1 MLNCTPAIVVEGVY
15 DKIRLSSLVDTLIIP
30 TDGFAVFKDKEKI
43 QLLRKLAE
51 HRGIVILTDSDG
63 AGFLIRNRLKQQITK
78 GQIYHAYIPDVMGKE
93 KRKNAPSA
101 EGKLGV
107 EGMTTDVL
115 AKALS
120 DAGVLCTTPPTPK
133 AVITKADFMK
143 WGLTGGERSS
153 HRRQALQKQLNLPER
168 MTANTLLEVLSRL
181 YSYEEIETI
190 INTLL

>member
-1 MLNCTPAIVVEGVY
+1 
-15 DKIRLSSLVDTLIIP
+15 
-30 TDGFAVFKDKEKI
+30 
-43 QLLRKLAE
+43 
-51 HRGIVILTDSDG
+51 
-63 AGFLIRNRLKQQITK
+63 
-78 GQIYHAYIPDVMGKE
+78 
-93 KRKNAPSA
+93 
-101 EGKLGV
+101 
-107 EGMTTDVL
+107 MTTDVL

-133 AVITKADFMK
+133 AVITKSDFMK
-143 WGLTGGERSS
+143 WGLTGGEGSS